1 MSREY
6 MAVHEETMEEAVGL
20 LMEYTRL
27 ENFRYC
33 LRWSRCTAVGVFAD
47 LLQNMM
53 RWLRTRS
60 AFVYNVNLERC
71 VSEYE
76 RRIERCSEQRSSMRG
91 VLLETFEALE
101 CVYNIF
107 DVVRAICVYVKSRVQ
122 HHRHRAP
129 STYWASKE
137 GTLPRLAFRTLRR

>member
-1 MSREY
+1 MSHEY

-20 LMEYTRL
+20 LAEYTRL

-53 RWLRTRS
+53 RWLRTHS

-76 RRIERCSEQRSSMRG
+76 CPAQQHARRAAG
-91 VLLETFEALE
+91 
-101 CVYNIF
+101 
-107 DVVRAICVYVKSRVQ
+107 DV
-122 HHRHRAP
+122 
-129 STYWASKE
+129 
-137 GTLPRLAFRTLRR
+137 